1 MDQDNILT
9 MHQVNKSFDKVVA
22 LSEVNFELKHN
33 EILGLLGGNGAG
45 KTTLMNIL
53 MVFTRQIQARS
64 SLKTN
69 P

>member
-45 KTTLMNIL
+45 KP
-53 MVFTRQIQARS
+53 R
-64 SLKTN
+64 
-69 P
+69 